1 METRWCLF
9 AVDVYCDLLLHATY
23 PDSKQRKG
31 ISKKR
36 FQKNGKF
43 WKRIFSAYQ
52 IFDFFMETETP
63 IDSHVETSPTSEE
76 KPSTQ
81 EVTPQSFDIHIKCIN
96 SDGTINGVKDIRIHV
111 KRTDLIAM
119 VKQKYIDT
127 GLCEHPDYIVL
138 QYNGNELLDNTT
150 VMENDLREDSTV
162 FHQYSNVNSF
172 SKVNYGELAQ
182 LIHDEALKNK

>member
-1 METRWCLF
+1 
-9 AVDVYCDLLLHATY
+9 
-23 PDSKQRKG
+23 
-31 ISKKR
+31 
-36 FQKNGKF
+36 
-43 WKRIFSAYQ
+43 
-52 IFDFFMETETP
+52 METETP

-81 EVTPQSFDIHIKCIN
+81 EVTPQSFDIHIKC
-96 SDGTINGVKDIRIHV
+96 
-111 KRTDLIAM
+111 
-119 VKQKYIDT
+119 IDT